1 MRRFA
6 LAALAGMIAAMS
18 LATTTS
24 GATFDPHFTV
34 IAKIVSVSFDERDG
48 ADVLHLRF
56 QLRDELD
63 LSDKVG
69 HATGKCRVHLP
80 GTRKSRCRAE
90 THLNGE
96 VGGRGDLVN
105 RGNEHGGTGD
115 STFNI
120 VDGSGDFGG
129 GIAGKLVVHP
139 YPGDNKAKWEFD
151 LVR

>member
-6 LAALAGMIAAMS
+6 LAALVGMIAAMS

-24 GATFDPHFTV
+24 GAGFHPHFTV
-34 IAKIVSVSFDERDG
+34 IAKFGSISFEERNG
-48 ADVLHLRF
+48 ADILHLKF

-69 HATGKCRVHLP
+69 KGTGKCRVHIP
-80 GTRKSRCRAE
+80 GTRKTRCRAE
-90 THLNGE
+90 IHLNGE
-96 VGGRGDLVN
+96 VGGRGGLVD
-105 RGNEHGGTGD
+105 RGNEAGATGD
-115 STFNI
+115 HTFNI

-129 GIAGKLVVHP
+129 GIAGKIAVHP